1 LTAVEGD
8 ERPLADRA
16 ARGAM
21 VTLAGQAMRM
31 VLQLAGVVVLARLL
45 SPHDYGLLAVAI
57 VVVGVGEIFRDFG
70 LSTAAIQARTLS
82 AAERNAL
89 FWTNAAIGLV
99 LTGLAIAIAPL
110 VAHAYGEPAL
120 RPMLQVV
127 AITFTCNGLATQ
139 YRADLTR
146 RLQFGRLV
154 GADVVGQAAGLA
166 LGVVGAVAG
175 AGHWALVAQ
184 LVGQSA
190 VALIAV
196 AAAAR
201 WLPGRPRRGTDVR
214 PFVRFGRMLALSA
227 VVNYVSN
234 NLDVLTISV
243 RLGTTPLGIYN
254 RAFSLLM
261 SPLNQL
267 RSPATTV
274 ALPVLS
280 RLQDD
285 YPAAGRYVA
294 RGQLAFGYSIGAALA
309 ICAGAST
316 PIVHLMLG
324 EKWSA
329 AAPVLGFLAVAG
341 ASTLLAY
348 PGYWV
353 YLSRGLGPALF
364 RYTCVTLVL
373 QAVCIIAGSWWGI
386 TGVAAGYMIAAVLE
400 WPLSLFWL
408 ARLTVLPLRELLTGA
423 LRVTA
428 CGGLAGAA
436 TWLAVHATGDP
447 KADANVAL
455 GLATG
460 LAVYAVLFALVPAV
474 RRDVKL
480 VGATGRRML
489 RR

>member
-1 LTAVEGD
+1 
-8 ERPLADRA
+8 
-16 ARGAM
+16 
-21 VTLAGQAMRM
+21 
-31 VLQLAGVVVLARLL
+31 
-45 SPHDYGLLAVAI
+45 
-57 VVVGVGEIFRDFG
+57 
-70 LSTAAIQARTLS
+70 
-82 AAERNAL
+82 
-89 FWTNAAIGLV
+89 
-99 LTGLAIAIAPL
+99 L
-110 VAHAYGEPAL
+110 VALAYGEPAL

-127 AITFTCNGLATQ
+127 AITFTCNGLSTQ

-154 GADVVGQAAGLA
+154 GADVIAQAAGLA
-166 LGVVGAVAG
+166 VGITGAVLG
-175 AGHWALVAQ
+175 AGYWALVAQ
-184 LVGQSA
+184 LVAQSVTALLA
-190 VALIAV
+190 VAL
-196 AAAAR
+196 AAR
-201 WLPGRPRRGTDVR
+201 WLPGRPRRGAEVR

-227 VVNYVSN
+227 IVNYLSN
-234 NLDVLTISV
+234 NLDVLTIAA

-285 YPAAGRYVA
+285 YVAAGRYVS
-294 RGQLAFGYSIGAALA
+294 RGQLSFGYTIVPALA

-324 EKWSA
+324 AKWSA
-329 AAPVLGFLAVAG
+329 AAPVLGCLAVAG

-364 RYTCVTLVL
+364 RYTCMTLVL
-373 QAVCIIAGSWWGI
+373 QAVCIGAGSWWGI
-386 TGVAAGYMIAAVLE
+386 TGVAAGYMTAALLE

-423 LRVTA
+423 LRVTM
-428 CGGLAGAA
+428 CGALAGGAS
-436 TWLAVHATGDP
+436 WFAVHGTGQ
-447 KADANVAL
+447 ANANWKVAL
-455 GLATG
+455 GLAVG
-460 LAVYAVLFALVPAV
+460 LAVYAASFALVPPV
-474 RRDVKL
+474 RRDIRL
-480 VGATGRRML
+480 VVQTGRRMI